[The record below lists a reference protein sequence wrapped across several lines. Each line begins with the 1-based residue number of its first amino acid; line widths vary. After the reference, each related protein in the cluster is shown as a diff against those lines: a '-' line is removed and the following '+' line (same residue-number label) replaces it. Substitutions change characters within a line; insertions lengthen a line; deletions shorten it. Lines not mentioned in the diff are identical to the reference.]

1 MGSVFC
7 WSKIIISIQCLTT
20 KQFIIFVCRTN
31 QKLMNQ
37 TAFHFRMQLA
47 SLRQYLRDNSENM
60 EQEQI
65 DKVLDQ
71 INRLT
76 DLLIIIESDND
87 KK

>member
-1 MGSVFC
+1 M
-7 WSKIIISIQCLTT
+7 
-20 KQFIIFVCRTN
+20 CRTN
-31 QKLMNQ
+31 QEQMNQ

>member
-1 MGSVFC
+1 
-7 WSKIIISIQCLTT
+7 
-20 KQFIIFVCRTN
+20 
-31 QKLMNQ
+31 MNQ
-37 TAFHFRMQLA
+37 TAFRFRMQLA
-47 SLRQYLRDNSENM
+47 SLRQYLRDNSANM
-60 EQEQI
+60 EKEQI